1 MRIENMDNWR
11 IYKNGNYVVRFDL
24 KTGTK
29 IRETNEDEFI
39 PSFAENCDCKIT
51 DRCDAGCP
59 FCYEGCTPHGKH
71 GDILNYKFLDTL
83 HPYTELAINGNDMSH
98 PDLIPFLEK
107 LKEKKVIA
115 NMTVNQ
121 IHFEKHQEMIRDLI
135 ERELIHG
142 LGVSL
147 KKATPKFISLIKQY
161 PNAVIHTIAGV
172 LTPYDIDELQYH
184 DLKILILGYKKL
196 ERGVDW
202 ALENTHYLVINQ
214 MWLKDNLPEII
225 KKFKVVSFDNLAIE
239 QLDVKRLM
247 NEEEWNEF
255 YMGSDS
261 EFTYYLDLVEGKF
274 AKNSVAPLD
283 ERYDILDSVDEMFEK
298 IRLRR

>member
-1 MRIENMDNWR
+1 MKLLGR
-11 IYKNGNYVVRFDL
+11 YKNGNYTCSIFSN
-24 KTGTK
+24 GTK

-39 PSFAENCDCKIT
+39 PFFAENCDCKIT
-51 DRCDAGCP
+51 DKCDGGCE
-59 FCYEGCTPHGKH
+59 FCYEGCTPNGKH

-107 LKEKKVIA
+107 LKKKKVIV

-121 IHFEKHQEMIRDLI
+121 VHFEKNQDMIRDLVD
-135 ERELIHG
+135 RELIYG

-147 KKATPKFISLIKQY
+147 RKPTEEFVSLVKQY
-161 PNAVIHTIAGV
+161 PNAVIHVIAGV

-202 ALENTHYLVINQ
+202 ALENTHHLVINQ

-239 QLDVKRLM
+239 QLDIKRLM

-274 AKNSVAPLD
+274 AKNSVAPSD
-283 ERYDILDSVDEMFEK
+283 ERYDILDSVDKMFEK

>member
-1 MRIENMDNWR
+1 MGILGV
-11 IYKNGNYVVRFDL
+11 YKNGNYRVTLLED
-24 KTGTK
+24 GTK

-121 IHFEKHQEMIRDLI
+121 IHFEKHQSVINILI
-135 ERELIHG
+135 NKGLIHG

-147 KKATPKFISLIKQY
+147 NKPTKKFISLIKQF
-161 PNAVIHTIAGV
+161 PNAVIHTIAGI
-172 LTPYDIDELQYH
+172 LTPYDIKELEHH

-202 ALENTHYLVINQ
+202 AIKNTYHLVINQ

-247 NEEEWNEF
+247 NEEEWEEF

-298 IRLRR
+298 IRLRKV